1 MKLARHLF
9 RGLLPLLACT
19 FVGAAAA
26 ADTFPGKPV
35 RIIASTPPGGN
46 IDLVSR
52 LIAQKLPAALGQPA
66 VVENKAG
73 AAGNIAA
80 EYVARAPADGH
91 TLLVVASSH
100 ATNLNLYAKL
110 AYDPVKDFAPVSLLT
125 KNVFVVAVPAS
136 SPANTFGEFVALA
149 KAKKGGL
156 NYGSAGSGQGNH
168 LGMELLKTAAGF
180 DAVHVPFSGT
190 GPVTAAVLGGQ
201 VDVALLTPAG
211 ALPHLKSGRLKILAT
226 TGKTRS
232 SFLPD
237 IPTVVEAG
245 VPGYELTGWIGLL
258 APAGTPKDVVA
269 VLQRESAKAL
279 KEPDVLRQLEAAN
292 AEPVGSA
299 PEEFA
304 RFLQSEITT
313 WAKVIK
319 QSGAKAE

>member
-1 MKLARHLF
+1 MNRARHFL
-9 RGLLPLLACT
+9 RALLPLVACA
-19 FVGAAAA
+19 FLGAATAA
-26 ADTFPGKPV
+26 EAFPSKTI

-52 LIAQKLPAALGQPA
+52 LIAQKLPADLGQPV

-100 ATNLNLYAKL
+100 ATNLNLYPKL
-110 AYDPVKDFAPVSLLT
+110 GYDPVKDFAPVSLLV
-125 KNVFVVAVPAS
+125 KNEFVVAVPAS
-136 SPANTFGEFVALA
+136 SPAKTFGELLALA
-149 KAKKGGL
+149 KAKRGGL
-156 NYGSAGSGQGNH
+156 NYGSSGAGQGNH
-168 LGMELLKTAAGF
+168 LGMELLKTMAGF

-190 GPVTAAVLGGQ
+190 GPVTAAVLAGQ

-211 ALPHLKSGRLKILAT
+211 ALPYLKSGKLKILAT

-232 SFLPD
+232 VFLPKT
-237 IPTVVEAG
+237 PTVAESG

-269 VLQRESAKAL
+269 LLQREAAKAL
-279 KEPDVLRQLEAAN
+279 KQPDVLKQLEVASAV
-292 AEPVGSA
+292 PVAST